1 MGDEGGE
8 SVRRFRKLVAVTV
21 LVVVTTT
28 ACSSSKQ
35 EEPNLDFGLP
45 GGITEN
51 TGFVT
56 QCRSD
61 LVTQNETESQYRNTY
76 FTIGL
81 DGTETIQSQVVGPT
95 PCP

>member
-1 MGDEGGE
+1 
-8 SVRRFRKLVAVTV
+8 V
-21 LVVVTTT
+21 LIVVT
-28 ACSSSKQ
+28 ASSCGSNKQ
-35 EEPNLDFGLP
+35 QEPDLDFGLP

-61 LVTQNETESQYRNTY
+61 LITQNETESQYRNTY

>member
-1 MGDEGGE
+1 MH
-8 SVRRFRKLVAVTV
+8 RFRKLVAMTV

-35 EEPNLDFGLP
+35 QEPNLDFGLP
-45 GGITEN
+45 GGAPEN
-51 TGFVT
+51 SGFVL
-56 QCRSD
+56 QCNST
-61 LVTQNETESQYRNTY
+61 LISKNETESQYRNTY

>member
-1 MGDEGGE
+1 M
-8 SVRRFRKLVAVTV
+8 RCFRELTVITV
-21 LVVVTTT
+21 LIVVT
-28 ACSSSKQ
+28 ASSCGSSKQ
-35 EEPNLDFGLP
+35 QEPDLDFGLP

-61 LVTQNETESQYRNTY
+61 LITQNETESQYRNTY

>member
-1 MGDEGGE
+1 MH
-8 SVRRFRKLVAVTV
+8 RFRKLVVITV
-21 LVVVTTT
+21 LAVVTTS
-28 ACSSSKQ
+28 ACSSNQ
-35 EEPNLDFGLP
+35 EQEPNLDFGLP

-61 LVTQNETESQYRNTY
+61 LVTQNETESEYRNTY
-76 FTIGL
+76 FTIDL
-81 DGTETIQSQVVGPT
+81 DGTETIQSPVVGPT